1 MKISSGPTIAIA
13 SVLLGPWFS
22 PFKAKAESNL
32 IVLNGDW
39 RGSGTDRRSPFES
52 QQRTKCQSNNRADE
66 VQIISHTVCTGET
79 GLHKV
84 SDLKITLNGN
94 KIAGTLG
101 ETATFP
107 GNASPRILKGTVSGI
122 RTGDTATLTIS
133 FPGLLPSAT
142 VIFKLVSSSSYSM
155 QASTLG
161 VSMMQVT
168 YTRAGSH

>member
-1 MKISSGPTIAIA
+1 MKMSSAPTVAIA
-13 SVLLGPWFS
+13 SVLLGPWIS
-22 PFKAKAESNL
+22 PFTARAESNL
-32 IVLNGDW
+32 TVLNGDW
-39 RGSGTDRRSPFES
+39 RGSGTDRSSPFES